1 MSAPM
6 PRGATP
12 TPVLEAET
20 WEVPD
25 HLTDHDCLAE
35 TGTDQRWTRGDA
47 FDLEQD
53 Q

>member
-1 MSAPM
+1 M
-6 PRGATP
+6 P

-25 HLTDHDCLAE
+25 HLTDHDCLTE